1 LYCGVDAAQRA
12 MTGSAGTEEV
22 TSLLTA
28 VLINRSVAD
37 VDHLLAGL
45 PHPDAAVDADG
56 VTALMLA
63 AKNANMAL
71 VELLLRHG
79 ASVNLAETARRRTP
93 IMFAVKT
100 GNHELVDRL
109 AVSSSELSVL
119 HGVLKGNCS
128 KNFLLQNIFGFHVY
142 ITNIY
147 VKLSTEMVIMQKN
160 NFDDNSIL
168 CYK

>member
-1 LYCGVDAAQRA
+1 VDGTQSV
-12 MTGSAGTEEV
+12 MTGSASSEEV

-63 AKNANMAL
+63 VKNANMAL

-109 AVSSSELSVL
+109 TLSSSELLVL
-119 HGVLKGNCS
+119 HIVLRCGDGS
-128 KNFLLQNIFGFHVY
+128 L
-142 ITNIY
+142 
-147 VKLSTEMVIMQKN
+147 VIE
-160 NFDDNSIL
+160 FSIL
-168 CYK
+168 GSVIKRFVILGSCF

>member
-1 LYCGVDAAQRA
+1 
-12 MTGSAGTEEV
+12 MTGSANTEEA
-22 TSLLTA
+22 TTLLTA

-37 VDHLLAGL
+37 VDRLLCGL

-79 ASVNLAETARRRTP
+79 ASVNLADTARRRTA

-100 GNHELVDRL
+100 GNQELVDRL
-109 AVSSSELSVL
+109 AMSSSELLVTVL
-119 HGVLKGNCS
+119 TYRPRCEPIKILK
-128 KNFLLQNIFGFHVY
+128 
-142 ITNIY
+142 T
-147 VKLSTEMVIMQKN
+147 KL
-160 NFDDNSIL
+160 D
-168 CYK
+168 

>member
-1 LYCGVDAAQRA
+1 
-12 MTGSAGTEEV
+12 MTGSANTEEA

-37 VDHLLAGL
+37 VDHLLASL
-45 PHPDAAVDADG
+45 HHPDAAVDADG

-79 ASVNLAETARRRTP
+79 ASVNVAESSRRRTA

-100 GNHELVDRL
+100 GNPALVDRL
-109 AVSSSELSVL
+109 AVSTSELL
-119 HGVLKGNCS
+119 ADLKFAINCLFVQ
-128 KNFLLQNIFGFHVY
+128 FLCELVCC
-142 ITNIY
+142 TD
-147 VKLSTEMVIMQKN
+147 LS
-160 NFDDNSIL
+160 
-168 CYK
+168 

>member
-1 LYCGVDAAQRA
+1 MVLVWHRV
-12 MTGSAGTEEV
+12 MTRSVNTEDT

-37 VDHLLAGL
+37 VDNLLSNL
-45 PHPDAAVDADG
+45 HHPDTAVDADG

-79 ASVNLAETARRRTP
+79 ASVNVADSARQRTA

-100 GNHELVDRL
+100 GNRELVDRL
-109 AVSSSELSVL
+109 AVSSSEL
-119 HGVLKGNCS
+119 
-128 KNFLLQNIFGFHVY
+128 
-142 ITNIY
+142 
-147 VKLSTEMVIMQKN
+147 
-160 NFDDNSIL
+160 
-168 CYK
+168 

>member
-1 LYCGVDAAQRA
+1 
-12 MTGSAGTEEV
+12 MTGSANTEEA

-37 VDHLLAGL
+37 VDHLLSGL
-45 PHPDAAVDADG
+45 PHPDTAVDADG

-79 ASVNLAETARRRTP
+79 ASVNLSDSARQRTA

-100 GNHELVDRL
+100 GNHELVNRL
-109 AVSSSELSVL
+109 ATSSSELLVVHIL
-119 HGVLKGNCS
+119 IYCLKLNIWHIRSFIGQNCD
-128 KNFLLQNIFGFHVY
+128 
-142 ITNIY
+142 
-147 VKLSTEMVIMQKN
+147 M
-160 NFDDNSIL
+160 
-168 CYK
+168 

>member
-1 LYCGVDAAQRA
+1 
-12 MTGSAGTEEV
+12 MTGSANTEEA

-37 VDHLLAGL
+37 VDHLLSGL

-79 ASVNLAETARRRTP
+79 ASVNVAETARRRTA

-109 AVSSSELSVL
+109 AMSSSQLLVL
-119 HGVLKGNCS
+119 HVSVQCACIAL
-128 KNFLLQNIFGFHVY
+128 I
-142 ITNIY
+142 
-147 VKLSTEMVIMQKN
+147 
-160 NFDDNSIL
+160 
-168 CYK
+168 

>member
-1 LYCGVDAAQRA
+1 
-12 MTGSAGTEEV
+12 MTGSTNTEEA

-37 VDHLLAGL
+37 VEHLLSSL
-45 PHPDAAVDADG
+45 HHPDAAVDSDG

-79 ASVNLAETARRRTP
+79 ASVNLADTARRRTA

-100 GNHELVDRL
+100 GNLELVDRL
-109 AVSSSELSVL
+109 TLSSSQVSV
-119 HGVLKGNCS
+119 C
-128 KNFLLQNIFGFHVY
+128 
-142 ITNIY
+142 
-147 VKLSTEMVIMQKN
+147 
-160 NFDDNSIL
+160 
-168 CYK
+168 